1 MLDKRLEDDPNF
13 IGPDDEGN
21 GQTSCTDC
29 SNLTHAVS
37 YADSGSGAAR

>member
-21 GQTSCTDC
+21 GCTDC
-29 SNLTHAVS
+29 SNLTHAVL
-37 YADSGSGAAR
+37 YANSGSGAAR